1 MWNDE
6 VTVCQ
11 SNYLAHPES
20 RRVTLFETSAF
31 GRPPVARVSESSR
44 VSQHALL
51 RGCDFDTSP
60 DENVR
65 RRVSN

>member
-6 VTVCQ
+6 VTVRQ

-20 RRVTLFETSAF
+20 PRFSLVETSAF

-44 VSQHALL
+44 VSQQALL
-51 RGCDFDTSP
+51 RVCGFDASP